1 MKPETFNRYLKDPSL
16 LDSHSVDELWLLVK
30 EYPYFQV
37 ARMLLARNLYNTGH
51 EAYPLSL
58 RLAAAYAGDRS
69 KLKTLIEGGIPV
81 VVKEKTKTEVPSSMS
96 IAQEFDVTDDNNS
109 VQPDDIR
116 VAAFENQ
123 AELSTDSLMESG
135 IENAGA
141 SFSDSNEILLT
152 GRKQESEPEYIKTE
166 NYPAQEDTGMHKSV
180 IHRQKAGYAESIS
193 DPLIDNIFARLS
205 EAKIIEDSSTT
216 KKNDAGNPEDP
227 AANQEI
233 LVPRNE
239 LVDKFIRDE
248 PRIGSPK
255 REFFNAEDNARQ
267 SASLPDDLVS
277 ETLARIYEQ
286 QGFYI
291 LAIKI
296 YEKLMLLIPEKSSY
310 FAGQIKEINTKRK

>member
-1 MKPETFNRYLKDPSL
+1 MTPETFNRYLKDPSL

-69 KLKTLIEGGIPV
+69 KLKALIEGIPV
-81 VVKEKTKTEVPSSMS
+81 VGKEKMKTEVPSSIS
-96 IAQEFDVTDDNNS
+96 TEQEFNDINEIGT
-109 VQPDDIR
+109 VQSEDIR
-116 VAAFENQ
+116 VASFEKQ
-123 AELSTDSLMESG
+123 AGLSSDILAESG
-135 IENAGA
+135 IENTNATFA
-141 SFSDSNEILLT
+141 DSSEILLT
-152 GRKQESEPEYIKTE
+152 GKKQESEPEYVKTE
-166 NYPAQEDTGMHKSV
+166 NYPAQEDAGMHKGG
-180 IHRQKAGYAESIS
+180 IQRLKAGYAESIS
-193 DPLIDNIFARLS
+193 DPLIDSIFARLS
-205 EAKIIEDSSTT
+205 EAQITV
-216 KKNDAGNPEDP
+216 DADTAGKTEAEKPEGA
-227 AANQEI
+227 AANEEI
-233 LVPRNE
+233 LIPRNE

-255 REFFNAEDNARQ
+255 REFFNAEDIARQ